1 MESSLEVN
9 LFDFMTILWGSVAE
23 CLERRI
29 WNAYVAVQIPFWP
42 LVDVVLGSPDF
53 NFSATL
59 VNNQLVCLLPVE
71 ILKPGYV
78 YLNIYLSLSVFIGSD
93 KPNWEWPI
101 TYTYHITQL
110 GWTARVPHAGFIV
123 GLNRGLDYQPLFG
136 KRAHAPPHERTAE
149 RA

>member
-59 VNNQLVCLLPVE
+59 VNNQLVCLLPVW
-71 ILKPGYV
+71 ILNLVIFRIMISIFSKMTLILV
-78 YLNIYLSLSVFIGSD
+78 
-93 KPNWEWPI
+93 E
-101 TYTYHITQL
+101 H
-110 GWTARVPHAGFIV
+110 
-123 GLNRGLDYQPLFG
+123 
-136 KRAHAPPHERTAE
+136 
-149 RA
+149 